1 MKYSLFREV
10 TFKHKLFKRYNKKH
24 GEQFFFVGK
33 YFFRNKIVDRKFQT
47 VKFSLSLTIT
57 MCDARNECILSDT
70 GKEKEQHGNK
80 TKQNKTRQ
88 NKTKQDKT
96 RQDKTRQDKTRQ
108 DKTKQDKTRQD
119 KTRQNKTKQDKTNS

>member
-80 TKQNKTRQ
+80 TKTKQNKTKQ

-96 RQDKTRQDKTRQ
+96 RQDKT
-108 DKTKQDKTRQD
+108 TKEIESITTVPYKLVGLLTI
-119 KTRQNKTKQDKTNS
+119 S